1 MNKGLG
7 LGLSTSRGLTEE
19 IGGSLSIVSTE
30 GVGTTVTLTIPAP
43 LVEVP
48 DLTSVE
54 GLTLTI
60 EAAA

>member
-7 LGLSTSRGLTEE
+7 LGLSTCRGLTEE
-19 IGGSLSIVSTE
+19 IGGSLSIDSTE

-48 DLTSVE
+48 DLTSAE
-54 GLTLTI
+54 G
-60 EAAA
+60 